1 MKLLKLL
8 LVVVIAATGVIGSAR
23 AQTPPGNTF
32 NLGTL
37 TPAGV
42 SQPDSFPSGSFRD
55 TFNFTVDASNHIVT
69 GGVTAA
75 SNVNGS
81 LTLWHGDPTAQFL
94 FSGSSAPQF
103 NSTDFTPGNWSAEI
117 DGSVV
122 DPKAGNGTFTFS
134 MAANPEPAEWALLLC
149 GLVVAGFI
157 ARRKISLVAA

>member
-1 MKLLKLL
+1 MPGRVSSSVTEHRYRGAVPMGEVVTRGENMKLLKHL

-42 SQPDSFPSGSFRD
+42 SQSDSFPSGSFCD

-81 LTLWHGDPTAQFL
+81 LYLLHGDPTAQYF
-94 FSGSSAPQF
+94 FSGASAQSF
-103 NSTDFTPGNWSAEI
+103 HSTVCTPCHLS
-117 DGSVV
+117 
-122 DPKAGNGTFTFS
+122 
-134 MAANPEPAEWALLLC
+134 
-149 GLVVAGFI
+149 
-157 ARRKISLVAA
+157 